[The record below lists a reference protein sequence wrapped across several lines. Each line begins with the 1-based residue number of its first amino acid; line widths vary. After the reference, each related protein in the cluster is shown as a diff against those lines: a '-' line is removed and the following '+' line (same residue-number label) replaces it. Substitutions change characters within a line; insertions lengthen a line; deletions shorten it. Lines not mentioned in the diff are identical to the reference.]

1 MPPQLIRFHGSY
13 RYRSRRAL
21 EHAIASARAHL
32 DDDDDGDPA
41 LAALRTVIAYGSVL
55 DIDVVLPAAAET
67 RFVAADMFLTLARDA
82 ISGAVEAHD
91 GECGLDVFACGDNA
105 D

>member
-13 RYRSRRAL
+13 RYRSRGAL
-21 EHAIASARAHL
+21 EEAIASARAHL
-32 DDDDDGDPA
+32 DDDDDAGDPA
-41 LAALRTVIAYGSVL
+41 HAALRTLIAYGSVL
-55 DIDVVLPAAAET
+55 DIDVVLPAEPAT

-82 ISGAVEAHD
+82 IAGAVEAHD
-91 GECGLDVFACGDNA
+91 GECGLDVFASGGD